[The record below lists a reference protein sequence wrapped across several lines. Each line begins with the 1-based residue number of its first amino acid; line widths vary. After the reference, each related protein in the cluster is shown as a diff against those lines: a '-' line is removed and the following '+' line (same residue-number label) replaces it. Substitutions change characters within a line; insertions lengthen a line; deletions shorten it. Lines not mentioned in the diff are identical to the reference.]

1 MESDPEIR
9 ELAKVE
15 QEQLEDHRLRV
26 ESDLKM
32 ALVPTDPNDEK
43 NVIIE
48 IRAGTGGE
56 EAGLFASDLYRM
68 YSRFAQRLNWKME
81 VIDANSTGIG
91 GIKEITFQVNGD
103 MAYSQLKHESG
114 VHRVQRVPATE
125 SSGRIH
131 TSAAT
136 VAVLPEAEEVDVQIN
151 PEDIQI
157 DIYHA
162 SGHGGQNVQKVA
174 TAVRITHTPTGLV
187 TTCQDERS
195 QFKNKT
201 KALSVLRARLLAA
214 EIEKQQREITDA
226 RRSQVGSG
234 DRSERVRTYNFPQG
248 RVTDHRIGLTSYN
261 LDQILDGD
269 LIEFVDALVQDDQ
282 ARKLENL
289 AE

>member
-1 MESDPEIR
+1 M
-9 ELAKVE
+9 
-15 QEQLEDHRLRV
+15 
-26 ESDLKM
+26 
-32 ALVPTDPNDEK
+32 
-43 NVIIE
+43 
-48 IRAGTGGE
+48 
-56 EAGLFASDLYRM
+56 
-68 YSRFAQRLNWKME
+68 
-81 VIDANSTGIG
+81 
-91 GIKEITFQVNGD
+91 
-103 MAYSQLKHESG
+103 
-114 VHRVQRVPATE
+114 
-125 SSGRIH
+125 
-131 TSAAT
+131 
-136 VAVLPEAEEVDVQIN
+136 
-151 PEDIQI
+151 
-157 DIYHA
+157 
-162 SGHGGQNVQKVA
+162 
-174 TAVRITHTPTGLV
+174 RITHTPTGLV